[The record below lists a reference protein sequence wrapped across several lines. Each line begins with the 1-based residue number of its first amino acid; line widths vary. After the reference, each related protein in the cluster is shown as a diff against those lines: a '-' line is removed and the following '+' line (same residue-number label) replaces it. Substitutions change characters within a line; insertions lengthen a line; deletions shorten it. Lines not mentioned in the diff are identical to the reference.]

1 MDTINRLQFRHHD
14 EIFEDR
20 CKAIEYIYDK
30 IKENGAGLASE
41 QNSPYSYSL
50 FAEPTILRYANSDDD
65 AHECETFGDEAC
77 NSKYKKGPHIMLVIG
92 ADTND
97 TIYHERNKFCIIDI
111 DKTEE
116 EIKDLEEELAKA
128 VKSLTLAVLDT
139 STLDLHVEKTEEGT
153 FLSGDVKTA
162 KTHVFEDVVRDNN
175 LMIVPFDD
183 EAGPEG
189 LFIYVDLKYDEA
201 SETFT
206 FIVTN
211 SDGTLKKTSV
221 KLPNNYLVSG
231 EYKKQDES
239 LHLHMRNGDEVVIDC
254 EELIAEWGVEGEAS
268 KTPIVLTREE
278 VDYDNT
284 AEHHHVEPWQDVLR
298 ADVRVANHI
307 DSNILKKTNDGRYLY
322 VDGRAT
328 NIAYYYNGELS
339 NVSEQLDKLN
349 QIKVSN
355 DNDNIIWDRVD
366 GFFATAKLDYITN
379 KNKLIFTTSNVSGGT
394 VTKEIQLNSVELFQN
409 IYYNRAT
416 EELVI
421 TYKDT
426 DGNLKVVKIPIGDML
441 DEWDV
446 LNEGHNV
453 RLTKT
458 PHHVSGKD
466 ILTADAKIHEGDNN
480 ILEDKNHELYV
491 NGVSANIK
499 YDVTGDTTVKDV
511 LDDLKAAD
519 EALDEKI
526 DNEIARAES
535 AETELQAAIEAEG
548 QRAQDAETEIMNTIG
563 SGFST
568 DTHETI
574 TYKFDQLTDKV
585 NSEAEKLQSE
595 IERSMSADTVH
606 DSRLDTIETEIGD
619 GFGPRFTIEDA
630 VNELSADTRA
640 SLKHV
645 VNEDE
650 SIDVVERDGS
660 DGKEAV
666 VKVNLSTEVEDDR
679 KNIIKLNSDGLFANV
694 DLSYIEEANKLIF
707 HTSNGEPDKE
717 IQLESISSIISIE
730 YNPSKEAIVITYMTN
745 GHEIKTVEIPV
756 GDLINEWRV
765 EDGHPHAVQLEK
777 VRVPSGT
784 SEQDIL
790 KASVIITDD
799 HDDNILVMD
808 DGALY
813 VPANTDVTAALS
825 GAIDSL
831 DDKIDAETIRA
842 ISAET
847 VLSGAISTVD
857 TNLQNEINRAT
868 SEEERIESKLDNEI
882 TRSTAKD
889 QELEAS
895 IAAETERATS
905 AETSLSTALNDER
918 IRAISAETALQTS
931 IDNEVTRA
939 TTEETRLEHLIED
952 EKNLRITSDGILQN
966 NIDSE
971 TQRATEAETRI
982 ETKIDNEI
990 TRATAEDQR
999 LYQLI
1004 VDEQIRATNADE
1016 VLDGKINDEAI
1027 ARVQGDA
1034 ELKVLI
1040 SGETA
1045 AREARDTIIETNLQ
1059 SEIDRSTAED
1069 ERLSNAITAETE
1081 AREQGDAE
1089 LEQMILDATLT
1100 FSPANDNFESNGTIE
1115 FNRYD
1120 NDNNVVKA
1128 NVIIPTDDNIIIV
1141 DNGIKASV
1149 RLDYN
1154 AATNTLLL
1162 EKTSAS
1168 GRTFDTVQL
1177 NAGSIIESITYDNE
1191 TKELVI
1197 RYESTS
1203 EPGVE
1208 KETRVGVS
1216 DLFNPWIVKNPSE
1229 KSAVELSKTFRTGP
1243 LAEDELSGRVLI
1255 TDDHDGDGKPDQGS
1269 DNIIEIRNNGLY
1281 VCGSGI
1287 TEAQEIAE
1295 CVQNEIKVFET
1306 AVIGHIIGQE
1316 CGSGYTYEPHNM
1328 AKYINSATSF
1338 NNADYILDQSI
1349 KKVEENVEIISA
1361 KTDCNTDELK
1371 SLEKA
1376 VLGNV
1381 ISEECGEGFVYSPN
1395 LQATY
1400 INSATSFNNADNIL
1414 DQNLHRIEIYAD
1426 EISAKTDCVDSKA
1439 NVMYKLLYG
1448 ENSVMPDCGEG
1459 VEYLPY
1465 QGCVISSARSFMEAD
1480 EMLNDQICQILTMWV
1495 SGITCSNEST
1505 WVEDGMN
1512 RKLQVDLRLS
1522 HGNNAEMDDDNL
1534 YIHNLDGDY
1543 IDPTGTEFTDTNVL
1557 RMVCL
1562 TESPGG
1568 VIPDI
1573 KSKQNGIYLSNI
1585 WDCGLYYG
1593 PDDTEAK
1600 AAAEAAGYNT
1610 DYSTDEDSSAS
1621 NYNYM
1626 NNVRQSDI
1634 PHD

>member
-14 EIFEDR
+14 EIFDDR

-128 VKSLTLAVLDT
+128 VKSLTLAVFDT

-189 LFIYVDLKYDEA
+189 LFIYVDLTYDEP

-206 FIVTN
+206 FIV
-211 SDGTLKKTSV
+211 SQADGTLKKTAV

-239 LHLHMRNGDEVVIDC
+239 LHLHMRNGDEVVVDC

-421 TYKDT
+421 TYKDS

-511 LDDLKAAD
+511 LDGLKAAD

-650 SIDVVERDGS
+650 SIDVVERYGS

-717 IQLESISSIISIE
+717 IQLESMSSIVSIE
-730 YNPSKEAIVITYMTN
+730 YNPSKEAIIITYMTN

-784 SEQDIL
+784 TEQDVL

-825 GAIDSL
+825 GAIDTERERAISAETAL
-831 DDKIDAETIRA
+831 NSKIEAETIRA

-847 VLSGAISTVD
+847 ALSNEINTVN
-857 TNLQNEINRAT
+857 TNLQNEIQ
-868 SEEERIESKLDNEI
+868 
-882 TRSTAKD
+882 RSTDKD
-889 QELEAS
+889 IEHD
-895 IAAETERATS
+895 
-905 AETSLSTALNDER
+905 NK
-918 IRAISAETALQTS
+918 ISAETAARVAE
-931 IDNEVTRA
+931 DNTLRDLI
-939 TTEETRLEHLIED
+939 TEET
-952 EKNLRITSDGILQN
+952 LRAQ
-966 NIDSE
+966 
-971 TQRATEAETRI
+971 AA
-982 ETKIDNEI
+982 DNE
-990 TRATAEDQR
+990 
-999 LYQLI
+999 LYQKI
-1004 VDEQIRATNADE
+1004 AD
-1016 VLDGKINDEAI
+1016 
-1027 ARVQGDA
+1027 
-1034 ELKVLI
+1034 
-1040 SGETA
+1040 ETA
-1045 AREARDTIIETNLQ
+1045 ARISGDSALDAKIAIETARAQVIENTIQENLE
-1059 SEIDRSTAED
+1059 SEIERSTAED
-1069 ERLSNAITAETE
+1069 TRLWDALSAETA
-1081 AREQGDAE
+1081 ARQQGDDE
-1089 LEQMILDATLT
+1089 LEQMIRDATLT
-1100 FSPANDNFESNGTIE
+1100 FSPSSGDFESNGTIL
-1115 FNRYD
+1115 FNDYRE
-1120 NDNNVVKA
+1120 DNNVVKA
-1128 NVIIPTDDNIIIV
+1128 NVILQGSEDNIIKVGTGLYATVHMSYDI
-1141 DNGIKASV
+1141 
-1149 RLDYN
+1149 
-1154 AATNTLLL
+1154 ATNKLRLT
-1162 EKTSAS
+1162 TSAGS
-1168 GRTFDTVQL
+1168 EEYQLAGATVIDNL
-1177 NAGSIIESITYDNE
+1177 YYDNE
-1191 TKELVI
+1191 SGEIVI
-1197 RYESTS
+1197 TYHDGSGNVQTMRFPAS
-1203 EPGVE
+1203 E
-1208 KETRVGVS
+1208 
-1216 DLFNPWIVKNPSE
+1216 LFNEWIVQNPSE
-1229 KSAVELSKTFRTGP
+1229 KSAVELTKTRATEQGQP
-1243 LAEDELSGRVLI
+1243 DELKARVLI
-1255 TDDHDGDGKPDQGS
+1255 TDDRNGDGKPDDGS
-1269 DNIIEIRNNGLY
+1269 DNLIEIRNNGLY
-1281 VCGSGI
+1281 VCGSGN
-1287 TEAQEIAE
+1287 TLAE
-1295 CVQNEIKVFET
+1295 CV
-1306 AVIGHIIGQE
+1306 
-1316 CGSGYTYEPHNM
+1316 SG
-1328 AKYINSATSF
+1328 
-1338 NNADYILDQSI
+1338 
-1349 KKVEENVEIISA
+1349 
-1361 KTDCNTDELK
+1361 KTDAIYK
-1371 SLEKA
+1371 SLFGGTMIPA
-1376 VLGNV
+1376 G
-1381 ISEECGEGFVYSPN
+1381 CGEG
-1395 LQATY
+1395 
-1400 INSATSFNNADNIL
+1400 
-1414 DQNLHRIEIYAD
+1414 IEYESD
-1426 EISAKTDCVDSKA
+1426 PLS
-1439 NVMYKLLYG
+1439 
-1448 ENSVMPDCGEG
+1448 
-1459 VEYLPY
+1459 
-1465 QGCVISSARSFMEAD
+1465 CVISGATSFMEAD
-1480 EMLNDQICQILTMWV
+1480 RMMAYQICEILEMWV
-1495 SGITCSNEST
+1495 SGETCTSKSD
-1505 WVEDGMN
+1505 WVDDGANKKM
-1512 RKLQVDLRLS
+1512 LVDVKASR
-1522 HGNNAEMDDDNL
+1522 GNTGTMTDDE
-1534 YIHNLDGDY
+1534 IIIENLDGDY
-1543 IDPTGTEFTDTNVL
+1543 IDPTRTEFTDTNAL
-1557 RMVCL
+1557 RIVCL
-1562 TESPGG
+1562 QEGSGG
-1568 VIPDI
+1568 VIPAVNTP
-1573 KSKQNGIYLSNI
+1573 QNGLYLSNV

-1593 PDDTEAK
+1593 PSDTEAK
-1600 AAAEAAGYNT
+1600 AKAEAAGYIT
-1610 DYSTDEDSSAS
+1610 DYYTDESPDAS

-1626 NNVRQSDI
+1626 NNVRQNDI
-1634 PHD
+1634 PSHP

>member
-128 VKSLTLAVLDT
+128 VKSLTLAVFDT

-189 LFIYVDLKYDEA
+189 LFIYVDLTYDEP

-206 FIVTN
+206 FIV
-211 SDGTLKKTSV
+211 SQADGTLKKTAV

-298 ADVRVANHI
+298 ADVRVASHI

-511 LDDLKAAD
+511 LDGLKAAD

-666 VKVNLSTEVEDDR
+666 VKVNLSTEIEDDR

-784 SEQDIL
+784 TEQDIL

-831 DDKIDAETIRA
+831 DGKIDAETIRA

-857 TNLQNEINRAT
+857 TNLQNEIQ
-868 SEEERIESKLDNEI
+868 
-882 TRSTAKD
+882 RSTDKD
-889 QELEAS
+889 VEHDNKL
-895 IAAETERATS
+895 S
-905 AETSLSTALNDER
+905 AETTAR
-918 IRAISAETALQTS
+918 I
-931 IDNEVTRA
+931 
-939 TTEETRLEHLIED
+939 
-952 EKNLRITSDGILQN
+952 
-966 NIDSE
+966 
-971 TQRATEAETRI
+971 
-982 ETKIDNEI
+982 
-990 TRATAEDQR
+990 AEDQR

-1004 VDEQIRATNADE
+1004 IDEKVRATEADA
-1016 VLDGKINDEAI
+1016 VLDGKINDEI
-1027 ARVQGDA
+1027 VARTEADA
-1034 ELKVLI
+1034 ALQILI
-1040 SGETA
+1040 NNESRL
-1045 AREARDTIIETNLQ
+1045 REAKDTILETKIDTEIE
-1059 SEIDRSTAED
+1059 RSTAED
-1069 ERLSNAITAETE
+1069 QRLSSEITQEKERAEAAEAQLAQAIA
-1081 AREQGDAE
+1081 
-1089 LEQMILDATLT
+1089 DATLT
-1100 FSPANDNFESNGTIE
+1100 FEDTTSINFNDPQHE
-1115 FNRYD
+1115 
-1120 NDNNVVKA
+1120 NNVVKA
-1128 NVIIPTDDNIIIV
+1128 DVKLANAPDNILLI
-1141 DNGIKASV
+1141 DAQKDGMYASV
-1149 RLDYN
+1149 DLQIDHARNVLNLVINGEKQQDI
-1154 AATNTLLL
+1154 LL
-1162 EKTSAS
+1162 
-1168 GRTFDTVQL
+1168 G
-1177 NAGSIIESITYDNE
+1177 AGSIIDGAGYDNE
-1191 TKELVI
+1191 TKELIIYYHSADQPDVQ
-1197 RYESTS
+1197 
-1203 EPGVE
+1203 
-1208 KETRVGVS
+1208 KEVRIPSS
-1216 DLFNPWIVKNPSE
+1216 DFYNEWIVQNPSE
-1229 KSAVELSKTFRTGP
+1229 NSAVELTKRTGIVDSTGIP
-1243 LAEDELSGRVLI
+1243 QPDELSARVLI
-1255 TDDHDGDGKPDQGS
+1255 SPLE
-1269 DNIIEIRNNGLY
+1269 DNQLIFDTNGLY
-1281 VCGSGI
+1281 VPGSGTSI
-1287 TEAQEIAE
+1287 AQCVDGKANKIYELLFGEGEIMGGCGENARYKQYAGA
-1295 CVQNEIKVFET
+1295 C
-1306 AVIGHIIGQE
+1306 II
-1316 CGSGYTYEPHNM
+1316 S
-1328 AKYINSATSF
+1328 AATSF
-1338 NNADYILDQSI
+1338 D
-1349 KKVEENVEIISA
+1349 
-1361 KTDCNTDELK
+1361 
-1371 SLEKA
+1371 
-1376 VLGNV
+1376 
-1381 ISEECGEGFVYSPN
+1381 
-1395 LQATY
+1395 
-1400 INSATSFNNADNIL
+1400 
-1414 DQNLHRIEIYAD
+1414 
-1426 EISAKTDCVDSKA
+1426 
-1439 NVMYKLLYG
+1439 
-1448 ENSVMPDCGEG
+1448 
-1459 VEYLPY
+1459 
-1465 QGCVISSARSFMEAD
+1465 EAD
-1480 EMLNDQICQILTMWV
+1480 HLLNDAVCDLMDKWLIYGFDTP
-1495 SGITCSNEST
+1495 ST
-1505 WVEDGMN
+1505 HTDWKVIGQN
-1512 RKLQVDLRLS
+1512 RHMLVDARLS
-1522 HGNNAEMDDDNL
+1522 HGINAYEESGMDDDEL
-1534 YIHNLDGDY
+1534 LIKDFTDEYIS
-1543 IDPTGTEFTDTNVL
+1543 PSSSAFSDTNVI
-1557 RMVCL
+1557 RIVDISEGKAGEPL
-1562 TESPGG
+1562 TPEN
-1568 VIPDI
+1568 
-1573 KSKQNGIYLSNI
+1573 KYNGIYLSNI
-1585 WDCGLYYG
+1585 WNCGLYYG
-1593 PDDTEAK
+1593 PSDTEAK

-1610 DYSTDEDSSAS
+1610 NYSTDETSSAS
-1621 NYNYM
+1621 DYNYM
-1626 NNVRQSDI
+1626 NNVRQDDI
-1634 PHD
+1634 